1 MRKNLFVCLAALSM
15 SLASQSKAGPTAQSI
30 IELLDNEGISLYVTG
45 VANGIQAANQW
56 NAINGDPKIYCAN
69 GDIPLGKDLSKSIL
83 RLGVSKS
90 GSSDV
95 LVPTAMMIGLQ
106 NMFPCR

>member
-1 MRKNLFVCLAALSM
+1 M
-15 SLASQSKAGPTAQSI
+15 SLASQVKAGPTAQSI
-30 IELLDNEGISLYVTG
+30 IPLLEDEAISLYVTG
-45 VANGIQAANQW
+45 VAAGIQAANQW
-56 NAINGDPKIYCAN
+56 NEMNGDPKIYCAN
-69 GDIPLGKDLSKSIL
+69 NNVPLDRDLSKSIL

-90 GSSDV
+90 VYSDV